1 MRPDN
6 NSQVPGG
13 QQRAGVPTIAAA
25 HGDAGQPVGEAA
37 RALCVAARIAS
48 TGDSQQVAAALAR
61 EACLISGADVCTI
74 RLLHCPRTRTVA
86 THDCRGQPTDRSD
99 ATKAHD
105 DASPPNLALTLS
117 HNAVDI
123 GRLDLYWNT
132 DPPANEASGE
142 LIALRDL
149 GAAQLGASLERD
161 AQRSRLRALDD
172 LTTALRQQVHEYANR
187 MQVLSG
193 LHELG
198 DDAAAHR
205 FLAEMVQG
213 HENSPAIQVGQIED
227 PIVAGTL
234 VALMRSARRRRIRL
248 ELDADSQLER
258 LPSAIDTLDLVTVVA
273 NIVDN
278 ALDAVA
284 DQDGDRRRVHVS
296 IAETDSVLRLVVRDW
311 GPGVHGRTIDDLTRP
326 GSSTKHAHHG
336 VGLTLVRTIVD
347 EHHGHLRIEPTQA
360 GLRLVVSLPWS

>member
-6 NSQVPGG
+6 ISRMRSDPH
-13 QQRAGVPTIAAA
+13 RAGVPTIAAA
-25 HGDAGQPVGEAA
+25 HSDAGQPVGAAA

-48 TGDSQQVAAALAR
+48 PGDSQQVAAALAR

-99 ATKAHD
+99 ATTADD
-105 DASPPNLALTLS
+105 DASPPNLSLTLS
-117 HNAVDI
+117 HSTADI
-123 GRLDLYWNT
+123 GRLDLYWHT
-132 DPPANEASGE
+132 DSPADEATGE

-172 LTTALRQQVHEYANR
+172 LTMALRQQVHEYANR

-205 FLAEMVQG
+205 FLADMVQG
-213 HENSPAIQVGQIED
+213 HENSPAILVGQIED

-258 LPSAIDTLDLVTVVA
+258 LPSAISTLDLVTVVA
-273 NIVDN
+273 NTVEN

-284 DQDGDRRRVHVS
+284 DQDGDRRRVNVS
-296 IAETDSVLRLVVRDW
+296 IAQTDSVLRLVVRDW
-311 GPGVHGRTIDDLTRP
+311 GPGVHGRTVDDLTRQ
-326 GSSTKHAHHG
+326 GTSTKHGHHG

-347 EHHGHLRIEPTQA
+347 EHHGNLEIEPSPA
-360 GLRLVVSLPWS
+360 GLRLSVSLPCS